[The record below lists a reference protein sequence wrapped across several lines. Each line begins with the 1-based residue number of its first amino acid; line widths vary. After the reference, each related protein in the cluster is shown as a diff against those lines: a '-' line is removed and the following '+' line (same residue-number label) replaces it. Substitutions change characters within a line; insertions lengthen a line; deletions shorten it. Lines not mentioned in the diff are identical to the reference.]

1 MRHALMLIPLVLL
14 AACGTPQ
21 ERCIRQSTTELRRVT
36 DLVSEVQGNIA
47 RGYAWQSYETT
58 SSRWEICGYDTI
70 TKGDKVI
77 QKPRMCLEDYTVTR
91 QRPIP
96 IDPAAEKRKL
106 GALLK
111 RQAEL
116 SKAAEAQIAA
126 CKAAYPE
133 EES

>member
-1 MRHALMLIPLVLL
+1 MRAALFVIPLVFL

-21 ERCIRQSTTELRRVT
+21 ERCIRQSMTELRRVT
-36 DLVSEVQGNIA
+36 DLVTELRGNLA

-58 SSRWEICGYDTI
+58 SSRWEVCGYDTI

-77 QKPRMCLEDYTVTR
+77 QRPRMCLEDYTVTR
-91 QRPIP
+91 RRPVP
-96 IDPAAEKRKL
+96 IDPVVEKRKL
-106 GALLK
+106 DALLK

-133 EES
+133 EDS

>member
-1 MRHALMLIPLVLL
+1 MRAALFLIPLVLL

-21 ERCIRQSTTELRRVT
+21 ERCIRQSTAELRRVT
-36 DLVSEVQGNIA
+36 QLVAEVRGNLA
-47 RGYAWQSYETT
+47 RGYAWQEYETET
-58 SSRWEICGYDTI
+58 SRWEICGYDTI

-77 QKPRMCLEDYTVTR
+77 RRPRMCLEDYTVTR
-91 QRPIP
+91 ERPVP
-96 IDPAAEKRKL
+96 IDPVVEKRKL
-106 GALLK
+106 ENLLK

-133 EES
+133 DAQ